1 MRHRTTLFYV
11 LFVGGFTVLGL
22 LLLKLGGSL
31 DKVVGGRPVPT
42 GTPFSIFWDGVLH
55 HLASPLALLL
65 VQIMVVLLFA
75 RLLGSICLKL
85 GQPSVVGEIIAGIAL
100 GPSLLGMAMPQ
111 VTQTLFPPASL
122 DKLSLLAQMGLVL
135 FMFVIGIELDLGLI
149 KNKAREA
156 VIISHASIV
165 FPFFLGIALS
175 LALYGPYAP
184 ADTSFLSF
192 ALFMGIAMSITAFP
206 VLARIIQERNMTRTP
221 VGTIA
226 ITCAAADDVTAWC
239 LLAAVVAIVQAGT
252 FTSALFTL
260 VLTVI
265 YLTVM
270 LRVVAPF
277 LNRLSTLYPTQETLG
292 KPVMAVIFLI
302 LLLSAWSTEIIGI
315 HALFGAFLA
324 GAIMP
329 TDHNFRRILTERVE
343 DVAMV
348 LLLPLFFV
356 FTGLRTQLGLLDSPT
371 LWLVCVAVISVAVAG
386 KLVGSAVAARF
397 MGMTWKDSLTI
408 GVLMNTRGLMEL
420 VVLNIGY
427 DLGVLSAEVF
437 TMMVMMALGTTVMTG
452 PALSLIDRLFPS
464 TTESTAQEQS
474 KILISFGPPRKGSL
488 LLGLARRLG
497 QPGAGSQLT
506 ALHLTPSGEVNPLQA
521 EEFERVAF
529 ASMQET
535 ADQLGVAMSTMY
547 RATPGVEETI
557 LEEAN
562 SGAYEILLVGA
573 SRSLFSDD
581 ELGGVIGS
589 LIDKVQPHLGVFL
602 DRGFQSAGHVFFPI
616 LAKRDLESHILL
628 FRLLQSGTEKVSVF
642 DPNDFWDLA
651 GDGWTE
657 NVEKV
662 GSDQLTA
669 NFWNSLDLA
678 VVSRQ
683 CWVALKSTESAWIEH
698 LPSVLI
704 FQPGKKPLSLPAAPP
719 TGPEAAESTH

>member
-1 MRHRTTLFYV
+1 MRHRTAVFYV

-22 LLLKLGGSL
+22 LLLKWGGSL
-31 DKVVGGRPVPT
+31 DKTTDARAAPNGSA
-42 GTPFSIFWDGVLH
+42 FSIFWDGVLH
-55 HLASPLALLL
+55 HLGSPLALLL
-65 VQIMVVLLFA
+65 VQIMVVLSVA
-75 RLLGSICLKL
+75 RLLGSLCRRV

-100 GPSLLGMAMPQ
+100 GPSLLGAALPQ
-111 VTQTLFPPASL
+111 VTGALFPSASL
-122 DKLSLLAQMGLVL
+122 QNLSLLAQIGLVL

-156 VIISHASIV
+156 VVISHASIV

-184 ADTSFLSF
+184 SDTSFLSF

-206 VLARIIQERNMTRTP
+206 VLARIIQERNMTRTT

-252 FTSALFTL
+252 LSSALFTL
-260 VLTVI
+260 LLTVI
-265 YLTVM
+265 YLATM
-270 LRVVAPF
+270 LRMVAPF
-277 LNRLSTLYPTQETLG
+277 LSRLSTLYPSQETVG
-292 KPVMAVIFLI
+292 KPVMAVIFMV

-329 TDHNFRRILTERVE
+329 ADHNFRRILTERIE

-356 FTGLRTQLGLLDSPT
+356 FTGLRTELGLLDSPK
-371 LWLVCVAVISVAVAG
+371 LWLVCALVISVAVAG
-386 KLVGSAVAARF
+386 KLLGSSVAARF
-397 MGMTWKDSLTI
+397 MGMSWKDSLVV

-452 PALSLIDRLFPS
+452 PALTLLDRIFPD
-464 TTESTAQEQS
+464 TTETTVKEQS

-488 LLGLARRLG
+488 LLELATRLAHPG
-497 QPGAGSQLT
+497 PGASLT
-506 ALHLTPSGEVNPLQA
+506 ALHLTPSSEVNPLQA
-521 EEFERVAF
+521 AEFERAAF
-529 ASMQET
+529 S
-535 ADQLGVAMSTMY
+535 GVNESAVEMGLTVSTMY
-547 RATPGVEETI
+547 RATPSVEETI
-557 LEEAN
+557 VEEAN

-573 SRSLFSDD
+573 SRSLFSND
-581 ELGGVIGS
+581 ELGGVIRT
-589 LIDKVQPHLGVFL
+589 LLERVHPHLGVLL
-602 DRGFQSAGHVFFPI
+602 DRSFAGAGHVFFPV
-616 LAKRDLESHILL
+616 LNESDLELRPLL
-628 FRLLQSGTEKVSVF
+628 FRLLQSGTERISIF
-642 DPNDFWDLA
+642 DPTDLWQLA
-651 GDGWTE
+651 GDVGTDRL
-657 NVEKV
+657 VKV
-662 GSDQLTA
+662 GTEQLTET
-669 NFWNSLDLA
+669 FWAQLNLA
-678 VVSRQ
+678 VMSPQR
-683 CWVALKSTESAWIEH
+683 WVALKSTQSAWIAQ

-704 FQPGKKPLSLPAAPP
+704 FKPGAHPIARHQAV
-719 TGPEAAESTH
+719 AESRPG